1 MVEKQ
6 TPEERIAYL
15 KNEKKY
21 LEARIRR
28 LKDKNKKDPRDPELV
43 AWYLTVAE
51 DNLKKIKNEIKTS
64 LLQSRKV

>member
-15 KNEKKY
+15 KNEKK
-21 LEARIRR
+21 
-28 LKDKNKKDPRDPELV
+28 KDPRDPELV
-43 AWYLTVAE
+43 DWYLTVAE